1 MPGTKLIAGIIN
13 NIPLCRTYRSV
24 GDESFMKSF
33 ETATLAYEDWTHEV
47 HLLYHIFMLYIIIG
61 SFAYGMEL
69 YTRIWK
75 RDCYSIDKVSIL
87 Q

>member
-47 HLLYHIFMLYIIIG
+47 HLLYIIYSCHIL
-61 SFAYGMEL
+61 S
-69 YTRIWK
+69 
-75 RDCYSIDKVSIL
+75 
-87 Q
+87 